1 MSPHLTYALTTAAT
15 AWKREVSTYFATPL
29 AYIFLAIFL
38 SSIGLFTWDIS
49 GFFEAGK
56 ADLDAFFSWH
66 PWLYI
71 FFMPALAMRL
81 WSDEK
86 LLGTIELLNSLPV
99 SLSGLV
105 TGKLL
110 AAWTVAGA
118 GLVMTLPWWIM
129 VNYLGDTDNGV
140 IAVSYLMSW
149 LMAGAF
155 LGIGSTVSA
164 LTSSSAIAFVLSV
177 GASFLIT
184 AAGWPILSVNIDS
197 VFGPALSEIVSQFS
211 FMTHFSPAQR
221 GVVEL
226 RNIIFFLSF
235 IGLSIAATRLLIEYR
250 RRVPK

>member
-1 MSPHLTYALTTAAT
+1 
-15 AWKREVSTYFATPL
+15 
-29 AYIFLAIFL
+29 
-38 SSIGLFTWDIS
+38 
-49 GFFEAGK
+49 
-56 ADLDAFFSWH
+56 
-66 PWLYI
+66 
-71 FFMPALAMRL
+71 
-81 WSDEK
+81 
-86 LLGTIELLNSLPV
+86 ELLNSLPV

-105 TGKLL
+105 AGKLL

-118 GLVMTLPWWIM
+118 GLVMTLPWWII

-149 LMAGAF
+149 MMAGAF

-177 GASFLIT
+177 AASFLIT

-197 VFGPALSEIVSQFS
+197 VFGPTLSEIVSQFS

-226 RNIIFFLSF
+226 RNIIFFVSF
-235 IGLSIAATRLLIEYR
+235 IGLSIFATRLLIEYR